1 LPAFNEENEM
11 DDTIFPDSIDRFI
24 QDALT
29 PEFWSKAFTILITAI
44 LILVFFRILRIIL
57 GCGMKKTIP
66 EQKAQLILK
75 ALRYTGWAIAV
86 VSVLQ
91 SVGVNLSALLGAA
104 GIAGIAIGFAAQTS
118 VSNLISGIFLV
129 FEKPFQISDTIQ
141 IDEISGIVMSIDLL
155 SVKLQTF
162 DNRFVR
168 IPNESIIKT
177 NVINLTRFPIRRL
190 DIYVNVSYT
199 TDLRKATDVLRDI
212 AYKNIYVLDNPSPL
226 ILIDKFDIPG
236 VGILLGVWFEKSN
249 LVEIKNTILMDIQ
262 ERFAEEGIEIPYP
275 KRDVYIKGIA
285 ERNLIEIDRKEN
297 T

>member
-1 LPAFNEENEM
+1 M
-11 DDTIFPDSIDRFI
+11 DNTLLPDSIDHLI

-29 PEFWSKAFTILITAI
+29 PEFWSKAFAILITAI

-57 GCGMKKTIP
+57 GRGMKKSIP

-75 ALRYTGWAIAV
+75 AIRYTGWVIAI

-104 GIAGIAIGFAAQTS
+104 GIAGIAVGFAAQTS

-129 FEKPFQISDTIQ
+129 FEKPFQISDVIQ
-141 IDEISGIVMSIDLL
+141 IDDISGTVMSIDLL

-190 DIYVNVSYT
+190 DIYVNVSYS
-199 TDLRKATDVLRDI
+199 TDLKKATDVLNDI
-212 AYKNIYVLDNPSPL
+212 ASKNIYVLDNPSPL

-236 VGILLGVWFEKSN
+236 VSILLGVWFERSN
-249 LVEIKNTILMDIQ
+249 LVEIKNTILMEIQ
-262 ERFAEEGIEIPYP
+262 ERFAEEGIEIPHP
-275 KRDVYIKGIA
+275 KRDVYIKGIV
-285 ERNLIEIDRKEN
+285 ERESSERKSDEKDLSKRDLS
-297 T
+297 

>member
-1 LPAFNEENEM
+1 M
-11 DDTIFPDSIDRFI
+11 DNTLLPDSIDHFI
-24 QDALT
+24 KDALT

-57 GCGMKKTIP
+57 DRGMKKSIP

-75 ALRYTGWAIAV
+75 AIRYTGWVIAI

-104 GIAGIAIGFAAQTS
+104 GIAGIAVGFAAQTS
-118 VSNLISGIFLV
+118 ISNLISGIFLV
-129 FEKPFQISDTIQ
+129 FEKPFQISDVIQ
-141 IDEISGIVMSIDLL
+141 IDDISGTVMSIDLL

-190 DIYVNVSYT
+190 DIYVNVSYN
-199 TDLRKATDVLRDI
+199 TDLKKATDVLKDI
-212 AYKNIYVLDNPSPL
+212 ASKNIYVLDNPSPL

-236 VGILLGVWFEKSN
+236 VSILLGVWFERSN
-249 LVEIKNTILMDIQ
+249 LIEIKNTILMDIQ

-275 KRDVYIKGIA
+275 KRDVYIKGIV
-285 ERNLIEIDRKEN
+285 ERESSERKSNEKDLN
-297 T
+297 KRDLS